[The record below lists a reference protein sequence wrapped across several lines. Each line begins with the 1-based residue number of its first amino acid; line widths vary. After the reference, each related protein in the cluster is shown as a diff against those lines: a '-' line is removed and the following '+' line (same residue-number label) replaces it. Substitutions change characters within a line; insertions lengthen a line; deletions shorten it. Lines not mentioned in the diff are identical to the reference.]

1 MLRARVRECAR
12 GRPRTFVRRYVSF
25 SLLRLPDPK
34 NLLVA
39 GPPPSPSLGAHCPI
53 ERGMETFQ
61 FLKDPAT
68 RKGHLQSIHSIRP
81 FILNPDIL
89 ALLESSSL
97 VPSNI

>member
-12 GRPRTFVRRYVSF
+12 GRPRTLVRRYVSF

-53 ERGMETFQ
+53 ERGMETFP
-61 FLKDPAT
+61 FLKDPPPLAKVIYN
-68 RKGHLQSIHSIRP
+68 R
-81 FILNPDIL
+81 FIL
-89 ALLESSSL
+89 S
-97 VPSNI
+97 VPSF